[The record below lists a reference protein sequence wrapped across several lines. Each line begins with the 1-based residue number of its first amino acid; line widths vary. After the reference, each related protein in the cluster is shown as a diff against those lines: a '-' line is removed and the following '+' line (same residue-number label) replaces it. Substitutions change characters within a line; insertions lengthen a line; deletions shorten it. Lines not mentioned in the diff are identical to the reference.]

1 MERVLSERIKDIVL
15 DKIFQFEQ
23 LVAEFESDMPR
34 HGPVSLLLTVK
45 TVLKVL
51 RMYYERKLKDLA
63 AIKEDNRRKEKLYI
77 NSRIVLGS
85 IFNIHKKLLPF
96 LNPGQLTSIPIEILG
111 ASQSLAAKFED
122 MKELELSFSP
132 NYDYQFSLK
141 AFYGVVDN
149 LIDSLKSDVPE
160 SFFRKIKKRA
170 SNQGVCNSFAF
181 VGYPWI
187 ERRSLLLPSLMVH
200 EIGHLKES
208 RENLCR
214 EFLPEKLDSQRVEN
228 LVKKIANTEVLSKDS
243 GSGSQVKERQLTLS
257 LVYPEDMIRQTVV
270 ERCLAITEKWVK
282 EFVVDLLAL
291 HLLGPGYFFSFLEL
305 TDIVGM
311 NSSGS
316 DTHPS
321 CIWRLTVMM
330 DELEDM
336 GYLSS
341 DFKDGKIRC
350 LLKILRKH
358 LSNRN
363 VIPDNESR
371 AYENIVY
378 HSLSKKSLPKMHK
391 GIRDRSR
398 TYSYNPH
405 RYDEKVLPIV
415 SVIKR
420 GILPVQRWDR
430 SRKKFDTFE
439 ELDIINAGW
448 YVYKLEMSS
457 FYKLVSAKDK
467 KDQQNARQTLFNLI
481 LKAIDSAQTTKRWV
495 REERIP

>member
-1 MERVLSERIKDIVL
+1 MERILSEEIKDIVL
-15 DKIFQFEQ
+15 DKILQFEQ
-23 LVAEFESDMPR
+23 LVTEFESDMPR

-63 AIKEDNRRKEKLYI
+63 AIKEDNRRKEKLYV
-77 NSRIVLGS
+77 NSRIVLVS
-85 IFNIHKKLLPF
+85 IFIMHEKLLPF

-111 ASQSLAAKFED
+111 ASQSLAGKFED

-160 SFFRKIKKRA
+160 SFFRKIKKKA

-208 RENLCR
+208 RENLRR
-214 EFLPEKLDSQRVEN
+214 EFLPERLDQQRVEN
-228 LVKKIANTEVLSKDS
+228 LVKTIANTELLSKDS
-243 GSGSQVKERQLTLS
+243 GSGSRVKERQLTLS
-257 LVYPEDMIRQTVV
+257 LVYPEDKIRQKVV
-270 ERCLAITEKWVK
+270 ETCLAITENWVK

-305 TDIVGM
+305 VYIVGM
-311 NSSGS
+311 DSEGS

-321 CIWRLTVMM
+321 FTWRLKVMM

-336 GYLSS
+336 GYLLS
-341 DFKDGKIRC
+341 DFKDGKIRD
-350 LLKILRKH
+350 LLKSWRKR
-358 LSNRN
+358 LLNRN
-363 VIPDNESR
+363 VIPNKKFREI
-371 AYENIVY
+371 AYY
-378 HSLSKKSLPKMHK
+378 SLLKSLPEMHK

-405 RYDEKVLPIV
+405 RYYEKVLPIV
-415 SVIKR
+415 RVIKR

-448 YVYKLEMSS
+448 YVYNLEMSS

-481 LKAIDSAQTTKRWV
+481 LKAIDSAQTTKRWA
-495 REERIP
+495 RKERIP